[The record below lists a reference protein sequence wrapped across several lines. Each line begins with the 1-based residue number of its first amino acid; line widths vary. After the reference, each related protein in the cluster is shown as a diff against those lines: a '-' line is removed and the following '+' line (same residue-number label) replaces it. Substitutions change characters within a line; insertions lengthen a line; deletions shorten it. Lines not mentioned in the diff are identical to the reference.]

1 MPDCESTLKGLSEVS
16 EYLLAKTDIAGVGKG
31 KEVFGFWYR
40 SVEDA
45 IALLKEQEP
54 AKPVVDARDGWYRCG
69 ECGNGLASGERVRSF
84 GSYKWPVYCEM
95 CGRKVD
101 WDA

>member
-16 EYLLAKTDIAGVGKG
+16 EYLLAKTDIAGAGKG

-45 IALLKEQEP
+45 LALLKEQEP
-54 AKPVVDARDGWYRCG
+54 VKPKEYMSRVNRTEYLCG
-69 ECGNGLASGERVRSF
+69 ACDSGILYGDEFCRH
-84 GSYKWPVYCEM
+84 
-95 CGRKVD
+95 CGRQVM
-101 WDA
+101 WDD